1 MKTLPPPSTLEQPA
15 RVVHVDDDT
24 VFLRCVKDT
33 LESKNGITI
42 VGQYTNA
49 RQFLQAVTTLPPFDV
64 LIIDYI
70 MPEMNGSEL
79 IKELALLNV
88 KLPIISFTSHTF
100 PEYANQLLKD
110 GILHCLP
117 KDQLKQLEALVLKCI
132 QQRPEPLKQRK
143 RSNTLTPDEVELLL
157 LCCNDYSQKQ
167 MSERLFVGP
176 DAVKVRKRLLAQKI
190 GIKSTNINFL
200 KWAIKHSYFF
210 DV

>member
-1 MKTLPPPSTLEQPA
+1 MKTLPPPSTLARPA

-24 VFLRCVKDT
+24 VFLQCVKHT
-33 LESKNGITI
+33 LERQQEITVI
-42 VGQYTNA
+42 GQYTSA
-49 RQFLQAVTTLPPFDV
+49 RQFLQSVTTLPAFDV

-79 IKELALLNV
+79 IKELALLKL

-117 KDQLKQLEALVLKCI
+117 KDQLKQLEALVLKCAN
-132 QQRPEPLKQRK
+132 QELQSMKRRK
-143 RSNTLTPDEVELLL
+143 TSDTLTPDEVELLL

-167 MSERLFVGP
+167 MSERLFIGP

-190 GIKSTNINFL
+190 GIKPTNINFL
-200 KWAIKHSYFF
+200 KWAIKNGYF
-210 DV
+210 